1 MEMTDSPM
9 KNVLERLDTLEVQQD
24 QVVSDMKKTH
34 ESEMEVLRKR
44 LVKAKTIVHLAKD
57 ADKKKVIDM
66 NKIDAAVKAAQSA
79 AKQSE
84 DDLKTLKDTAVKE

>member
-1 MEMTDSPM
+1 MAESM
-9 KNVLERLDTLEVQQD
+9 KTVMERLDTLEVQQE
-24 QVVSDMKKTH
+24 QVVTEMKKTH
-34 ESEMEVLRKR
+34 ETEMDALRRR

-79 AKQSE
+79 AKRSE
-84 DDLKTLKDTAVKE
+84 EDLRTLQTITSNK